1 MKPKRSKWPLLR
13 LILLCAASAMLFVG
27 AFGVLRVRY
36 AKRNE
41 ARLAAVAEA
50 VLAAYPDV
58 SETELLRL
66 LRDPPKA
73 DDSLFRRYGISA
85 GELVAAP
92 ERQTMNAILIAGLGA
107 VALLA
112 GGTILLGI
120 SESKRR
126 RRETQA
132 LISYLDAVAGGNYG
146 LKIDENVESDFSL
159 LTNRLYDLTVRLREA
174 AAESHANSRAQS
186 RWLQDIS
193 HQIRTPLTSAVIM
206 LDALSDAN
214 EMDEATRR
222 EFAAESARQLDVIER
237 LIDAL
242 LKLSKLD
249 SGTVTLKT
257 ELLTARRLLANA
269 EDRLGVLLDLKSV
282 AVEASGDLDVSFP
295 ADEAWQ
301 TEALTNILKNCAEHS
316 SPGSAIRV
324 AAENTGAY
332 LRLTVTDEGEG
343 IDEADLPHIFERFY
357 KAKNAGPESVGIGL
371 SLAKSVIEAQNG
383 YLSVRSEKGV
393 GTRFA
398 IGYKR

>member
-1 MKPKRSKWPLLR
+1 MKTKRSKGLLLR
-13 LILLCAASAMLFVG
+13 LILLCAASAILFVG
-27 AFGVLRVRY
+27 AFGVLKVRY
-36 AKRNE
+36 AIRNE

-66 LRDPPKA
+66 LRDPPEA
-73 DDSLFRRYGISA
+73 GDSLFRRYGISP

-92 ERQTMNAILIAGLGA
+92 ERQTMNAILVAGLGA

-120 SESKRR
+120 AEIRRR

-132 LISYLDAVAGGNYG
+132 LVDCLDAVAAGDYG
-146 LKIDENVESDFSL
+146 LKIDENGESDYSV

-174 AAESHANSRAQS
+174 AAQSRENSKAQS

-193 HQIRTPLTSAVIM
+193 HQIRTPLTGAVIM
-206 LDALSDAN
+206 LDALADEN

-222 EFAAESARQLDVIER
+222 EFAAESARQLGVIER

-242 LKLSKLD
+242 LKLSKLE

-257 ELLTARRLLANA
+257 EPLTASRLLANA
-269 EDRLGVLLDLKSV
+269 EERLGVLLDLKGV
-282 AVEASGDLDVSFP
+282 TVEASGDLDVSFP

-316 SPGSAIRV
+316 PANSRIRV

-332 LRLTVTDEGEG
+332 LRLTVTDEGDG

-383 YLSVRSEKGV
+383 YISVRSEKGV
-393 GTRFA
+393 GTRFS